1 MVKSG
6 EEQWADA
13 TFKTDNWKSGTV
25 GFRSPKSA
33 GVSPQALSMVTLGAS
48 LGAVSQWEK
57 QNQRGALK
65 SDGVKTH
72 EMVCCSI
79 SLPVFL
85 NSTII
90 NYLTSTFQ
98 RMNSTTRSPPWLAT
112 KSSFGVR
119 CVYLSY

>member
-6 EEQWADA
+6 EERWADA

-48 LGAVSQWEK
+48 SGAVSQWEK

-65 SDGVKTH
+65 SDGEKTH

-98 RMNSTTRSPPWLAT
+98 RIICM
-112 KSSFGVR
+112 K
-119 CVYLSY
+119 

>member
-6 EEQWADA
+6 DERWVDA
-13 TFKTDNWKSGTV
+13 TFQTNNWKPGTV

-33 GVSPQALSMVTLGAS
+33 GVSPQALNMVNLGAS
-48 LGAVSQWEK
+48 LGGAK
-57 QNQRGALK
+57 RNQGGALK

-72 EMVCCSI
+72 EMVCGSI
-79 SLPVFL
+79 SLSVFL

-98 RMNSTTRSPPWLAT
+98 RIICMT
-112 KSSFGVR
+112 
-119 CVYLSY
+119 